1 MQVKEILEEEI
12 TSETQSQVEELVTTL
27 VEVTAP
33 PEDQSSLYPQVS
45 TYRFLVFYHFL
56 LL

>member
-45 TYRFLVFYHFL
+45 TYRFLVFYHL
-56 LL
+56 LLL